1 MEETK
6 EFKDI
11 DRHLA
16 DEESGVPPEET
27 DQSGQDEFSTGPAF
41 LPEHTF
47 GTFVLSL
54 ATSALVQLG
63 ELPDPISNQKDM
75 NLPVARQTIGLIEML
90 EQKTRGNLTAD
101 EGRLMESLLYDL
113 RMKYICAAKLPGCD
127 R

>member
-6 EFKDI
+6 GFKDI
-11 DRHLA
+11 DRRLT
-16 DEESGVPPEET
+16 EEQGAPPEEP
-27 DQSGQDEFSTGPAF
+27 DLSGQGDPSEEPGV

-63 ELPDPISNQKDM
+63 ELPDPISGQKEM
-75 NLPVARQTIGLIEML
+75 NLPLARQTIGLIEIL

-101 EGRLMESLLYDL
+101 EGHLMQSMLYDL
-113 RMKYICAAKLPGCD
+113 RMKYICAAKLPGCE